1 MKKTFFKILL
11 SIITMQLVVNT
22 ALALELD
29 MSVDEEIRKKY
40 DSSKLENTVLPP
52 LPKIDNSQNKTI
64 PINNTTT
71 TTTTTTKQTTSIPKV
86 TPTYNTEVRPQI
98 TPADKKGAIK
108 IFRWTTFETKS
119 NQKINNWLSVGSS
132 VSFTTTAPVY
142 KKNITIP
149 TGTIFKGTI
158 TDVHKP
164 QATGNGGLVVIKIT
178 SMTFNGKTYPVNA
191 KITKANAKNIYLN
204 NIKGQRQYWAN
215 AGKQVDKG
223 EAFYQKARKT
233 STKLANNP
241 IGIIISPIPTI
252 VGVAGYTVSTAISPI
267 TSIFAKGGN
276 VSIPTGSSFEIR
288 LNESTYIY

>member
-52 LPKIDNSQNKTI
+52 LPKIDNFQNKTT

-71 TTTTTTKQTTSIPKV
+71 TTTTQQKTSIPKV
-86 TPTYNTEVRPQI
+86 TPTYTTEVRPQI
-98 TPADKKGAIK
+98 TPADKKAAIK

-178 SMTFNGKTYPVNA
+178 SMTFNGKTYQVNA

-288 LNESTYIY
+288 LNESAYIY

>member
-1 MKKTFFKILL
+1 
-11 SIITMQLVVNT
+11 MQLVVNT
-22 ALALELD
+22 ALSLELD

-40 DSSKLENTVLPP
+40 DTSKLENAVLPP
-52 LPKIDNSQNKTI
+52 LPKIDNTQNKTT

-71 TTTTTTKQTTSIPKV
+71 ATQQTTSIPKATPTYTTEVKPQV
-86 TPTYNTEVRPQI
+86 TPT
-98 TPADKKGAIK
+98 DKKAATK

-119 NQKINNWLSVGSS
+119 NQKINNWLSVGST

-158 TDVHKP
+158 TNVHKP

-178 SMTFNGKTYPVNA
+178 SMSFNGKTYPVNA

-223 EAFYQKARKT
+223 EAFYQKTRKT
-233 STKLANNP
+233 SAKLANNP

-252 VGVAGYTVSTAISPI
+252 VGVAGYTVNTVISPI

-276 VSIPTGSSFEIR
+276 LSIPAGSSFEIR
-288 LNESTYIY
+288 LNESAYIY

>member
-11 SIITMQLVVNT
+11 SIIAMQLVVNT

-52 LPKIDNSQNKTI
+52 LPKIDNSQNKTT

-71 TTTTTTKQTTSIPKV
+71 QQITSIPKV
-86 TPTYNTEVRPQI
+86 TPTYTTEVRPQI
-98 TPADKKGAIK
+98 TPADKKAAIK

-132 VSFTTTAPVY
+132 VSFTTTVPVY

-223 EAFYQKARKT
+223 EAFYQRARKT

-252 VGVAGYTVSTAISPI
+252 VGVAGYTVNTAISPI

-288 LNESTYIY
+288 LNESVYIY

>member
-52 LPKIDNSQNKTI
+52 LPKIDNSQNKTT

-71 TTTTTTKQTTSIPKV
+71 QQTTSIPKV
-86 TPTYNTEVRPQI
+86 TPTYTTEVRPQI
-98 TPADKKGAIK
+98 TPADKKAAIK

-223 EAFYQKARKT
+223 EAFYQRARKT

-252 VGVAGYTVSTAISPI
+252 IGVAGYTVNTAISPI

-288 LNESTYIY
+288 LNESAYIY

>member
-11 SIITMQLVVNT
+11 SIIAMQLVVNT

-71 TTTTTTKQTTSIPKV
+71 QQTTSIPKV
-86 TPTYNTEVRPQI
+86 TPTYTTEVRPQI
-98 TPADKKGAIK
+98 TPADKKAAIK

-223 EAFYQKARKT
+223 EAFYQRARKT
-233 STKLANNP
+233 FTKLANNP
-241 IGIIISPIPTI
+241 IGILISPIPTI
-252 VGVAGYTVSTAISPI
+252 VGVAGYTVNTAISPI

-288 LNESTYIY
+288 LNESAYIY

>member
-11 SIITMQLVVNT
+11 SIIAMQLVVNT

-71 TTTTTTKQTTSIPKV
+71 TTTTKQTTSIPKV
-86 TPTYNTEVRPQI
+86 TPTYTTEVRPQI
-98 TPADKKGAIK
+98 TPADKKAAIK

-223 EAFYQKARKT
+223 EAFYQRARKT

-252 VGVAGYTVSTAISPI
+252 VGVAGYTVNTAISPI

-276 VSIPTGSSFEIR
+276 VYIPTGSSFEIR
-288 LNESTYIY
+288 LNESAYIY

>member
-11 SIITMQLVVNT
+11 SIIAMQLVVNT

-71 TTTTTTKQTTSIPKV
+71 QQTTSIPKV
-86 TPTYNTEVRPQI
+86 TPTYTTEVRPQI
-98 TPADKKGAIK
+98 TPADKKAAIK

-223 EAFYQKARKT
+223 EAFYQRARKT

-252 VGVAGYTVSTAISPI
+252 VGIAGYTVNTAISPI

-276 VSIPTGSSFEIR
+276 VSIPTGSIFEIR
-288 LNESTYIY
+288 LNESAYIY

>member
-71 TTTTTTKQTTSIPKV
+71 KQTTSIPKV
-86 TPTYNTEVRPQI
+86 TPTYTTEVRPQI

-178 SMTFNGKTYPVNA
+178 SMTFNGKTYQVNA

-223 EAFYQKARKT
+223 EAFYQRARKT

-252 VGVAGYTVSTAISPI
+252 VGVAGYTVNTAISPI

-288 LNESTYIY
+288 LNESAYIY

>member
-11 SIITMQLVVNT
+11 SIIAMQLVVNT

-52 LPKIDNSQNKTI
+52 LPKIDNSQNKTT

-71 TTTTTTKQTTSIPKV
+71 QQITSIPKV
-86 TPTYNTEVRPQI
+86 TPTYTTEVRPQI
-98 TPADKKGAIK
+98 TPADKKAAIK

-178 SMTFNGKTYPVNA
+178 SMTFNGKTYQVNA

-223 EAFYQKARKT
+223 EAFYQRARKT

-252 VGVAGYTVSTAISPI
+252 VGVAGYTVNTVISPI

-276 VSIPTGSSFEIR
+276 VYIPTGSSFEIR
-288 LNESTYIY
+288 LNESAYIY

>member
-52 LPKIDNSQNKTI
+52 LPKIDNSQNKTT

-71 TTTTTTKQTTSIPKV
+71 QQITSIPKV
-86 TPTYNTEVRPQI
+86 TPTYTTEVRPQI
-98 TPADKKGAIK
+98 TLADKKAAIK

-223 EAFYQKARKT
+223 EAFYQRARKT

-288 LNESTYIY
+288 LNESAYIY

>member
-1 MKKTFFKILL
+1 MTPQNLKIQYYHRYQK
-11 SIITMQLVVNT
+11 ST
-22 ALALELD
+22 
-29 MSVDEEIRKKY
+29 
-40 DSSKLENTVLPP
+40 
-52 LPKIDNSQNKTI
+52 
-64 PINNTTT
+64 
-71 TTTTTTKQTTSIPKV
+71 
-86 TPTYNTEVRPQI
+86 
-98 TPADKKGAIK
+98 TPADKKAAIK

-223 EAFYQKARKT
+223 EAFYQRARKT

-252 VGVAGYTVSTAISPI
+252 VGVAGYTVNTAISPI

>member
-29 MSVDEEIRKKY
+29 MSIDEEIRKKY

-52 LPKIDNSQNKTI
+52 LPKIDNSQNKTT

-71 TTTTTTKQTTSIPKV
+71 QQITSIPKV
-86 TPTYNTEVRPQI
+86 TPTYTTEVRPQI
-98 TPADKKGAIK
+98 TPADKKAAIK

-178 SMTFNGKTYPVNA
+178 SMTFNGKTYQVNA

-223 EAFYQKARKT
+223 EAFYQRARKT

-252 VGVAGYTVSTAISPI
+252 VGVAGYTVNTVISPI

-276 VSIPTGSSFEIR
+276 VYIPTGSSFEIR
-288 LNESTYIY
+288 LNESAYIY

>member
-11 SIITMQLVVNT
+11 SIIAMQLVVNT

-52 LPKIDNSQNKTI
+52 LPKIDNSQNKTT

-71 TTTTTTKQTTSIPKV
+71 KQITSIPKV
-86 TPTYNTEVRPQI
+86 TPTYTTEVRPQI
-98 TPADKKGAIK
+98 TPADKKAAIK

-223 EAFYQKARKT
+223 EAFYQRARKT

-252 VGVAGYTVSTAISPI
+252 VGVAGCTVNTAISPI

-288 LNESTYIY
+288 LNESAYIY

>member
-11 SIITMQLVVNT
+11 SIIAMQLVVNT

-29 MSVDEEIRKKY
+29 MSVDEEIREKY

-64 PINNTTT
+64 PINNT

-223 EAFYQKARKT
+223 EAFYQRARKT

-252 VGVAGYTVSTAISPI
+252 VGVAGYTVNTAISPI

>member
-11 SIITMQLVVNT
+11 SIIAMQLVVNT

-52 LPKIDNSQNKTI
+52 LPKIDNSQNKTT

-71 TTTTTTKQTTSIPKV
+71 QQITSIPKV
-86 TPTYNTEVRPQI
+86 TPTYTTEVRPQI
-98 TPADKKGAIK
+98 TPADKKAAIK

-178 SMTFNGKTYPVNA
+178 SMTFNGKTYQVNA

-223 EAFYQKARKT
+223 EAFYQRARKT

-252 VGVAGYTVSTAISPI
+252 VGVAGYTVNTAISPI

-288 LNESTYIY
+288 LNESAYIY

>member
-11 SIITMQLVVNT
+11 SIIAMQLVVNT
-22 ALALELD
+22 TLALELD

-71 TTTTTTKQTTSIPKV
+71 TTTTKQTTSIPKV
-86 TPTYNTEVRPQI
+86 TPTYTTEVRPQI
-98 TPADKKGAIK
+98 TPTDKKAAIK

-178 SMTFNGKTYPVNA
+178 SMTFNGKTYQVNA

-288 LNESTYIY
+288 LNESAYIY

>member
-11 SIITMQLVVNT
+11 SIIAMQLVVNT

-52 LPKIDNSQNKTI
+52 LPKIDNSQNKTT
-64 PINNTTT
+64 PINN
-71 TTTTTTKQTTSIPKV
+71 TTTKQTTSIPKV
-86 TPTYNTEVRPQI
+86 TPTYTTEVRPQI
-98 TPADKKGAIK
+98 TPADKKGTIK

-223 EAFYQKARKT
+223 EAFYQRARKT

-288 LNESTYIY
+288 LNESAYIY

>member
-11 SIITMQLVVNT
+11 SIIAMQLVVNT

-29 MSVDEEIRKKY
+29 MSVDEEIREKY
-40 DSSKLENTVLPP
+40 DSSKLENTVLPQ
-52 LPKIDNSQNKTI
+52 LPKIDNSQNKTT
-64 PINNTTT
+64 PINN
-71 TTTTTTKQTTSIPKV
+71 TTTKQTTSIPKV
-86 TPTYNTEVRPQI
+86 TPTYTTEVRPQI
-98 TPADKKGAIK
+98 TPADKKAAIK

-215 AGKQVDKG
+215 AVKQVDKG
-223 EAFYQKARKT
+223 EAFYQRARKT

-241 IGIIISPIPTI
+241 VGIIISPIPTI

-288 LNESTYIY
+288 LNESAYIY

>member
-11 SIITMQLVVNT
+11 SIIAMQLVVNT

-52 LPKIDNSQNKTI
+52 LPKIDNSQNKTT
-64 PINNTTT
+64 PINN
-71 TTTTTTKQTTSIPKV
+71 TTTTTKQTTSIP
-86 TPTYNTEVRPQI
+86 TPTYTTEVRPQI
-98 TPADKKGAIK
+98 TPADKKAAIK

-178 SMTFNGKTYPVNA
+178 SMTFNGKTYQVNA

-223 EAFYQKARKT
+223 EAFYQRARKT

-288 LNESTYIY
+288 LNESAYIY

>member
-11 SIITMQLVVNT
+11 SIIAMQLVVNT

-52 LPKIDNSQNKTI
+52 LPKIDNSQNKTT

-71 TTTTTTKQTTSIPKV
+71 QQITSIPKV
-86 TPTYNTEVRPQI
+86 TPTYTTEVRPQI
-98 TPADKKGAIK
+98 TPADKKAAIK

-223 EAFYQKARKT
+223 EAFYQRTRKT

-252 VGVAGYTVSTAISPI
+252 VGVAGYTVNTAISPI

-276 VSIPTGSSFEIR
+276 VYIPTGSSFEIR
-288 LNESTYIY
+288 LNESAYIY

>member
-11 SIITMQLVVNT
+11 SIIAMQLVVNT

-52 LPKIDNSQNKTI
+52 LPKIDNSQNKTT

-71 TTTTTTKQTTSIPKV
+71 KQITSIPKV
-86 TPTYNTEVRPQI
+86 TPTYTTEVRPQI
-98 TPADKKGAIK
+98 TPADKKGTIK

-288 LNESTYIY
+288 LNESAYIY

>member
-11 SIITMQLVVNT
+11 SIIAMQLVVNT

-52 LPKIDNSQNKTI
+52 LPKIDNSQNKTA

-71 TTTTTTKQTTSIPKV
+71 QQITSIPKV
-86 TPTYNTEVRPQI
+86 TPTYTTEVRPQI
-98 TPADKKGAIK
+98 TPADKKAAIK

-252 VGVAGYTVSTAISPI
+252 VGVAGYTVNTVISPI

-276 VSIPTGSSFEIR
+276 VYIPTGSSFEIR
-288 LNESTYIY
+288 LNESAYIY

>member
-11 SIITMQLVVNT
+11 SIITMQLVVNI

-52 LPKIDNSQNKTI
+52 LPKIDNSQNKTT

-71 TTTTTTKQTTSIPKV
+71 QQITSIPKV
-86 TPTYNTEVRPQI
+86 TPTYTTEVKPQI
-98 TPADKKGAIK
+98 TPADKKAAIK

-223 EAFYQKARKT
+223 EAFYQRARKT

-252 VGVAGYTVSTAISPI
+252 VGVAGYTVNTAISPI

-276 VSIPTGSSFEIR
+276 VYIPTGSSFEIR
-288 LNESTYIY
+288 LNESAYIY

>member
-52 LPKIDNSQNKTI
+52 LPKIDNFQNKTT

-71 TTTTTTKQTTSIPKV
+71 QQKTSIPKV
-86 TPTYNTEVRPQI
+86 TPKYTTEVRPQI
-98 TPADKKGAIK
+98 TPADKKAAIK

-223 EAFYQKARKT
+223 EAFYQRARKT
-233 STKLANNP
+233 SRKLANNP

-252 VGVAGYTVSTAISPI
+252 VGVAGYTVNTAISPI

-288 LNESTYIY
+288 LNESAYIY

>member
-29 MSVDEEIRKKY
+29 MSVDGEIRKKY

-71 TTTTTTKQTTSIPKV
+71 QQITSIPKV
-86 TPTYNTEVRPQI
+86 TPTYTTEVRPQI
-98 TPADKKGAIK
+98 TPADKKAAIK

-223 EAFYQKARKT
+223 EAFYQRARKT

-288 LNESTYIY
+288 LNESAYIY

>member
-11 SIITMQLVVNT
+11 SIIAMQLVVNT

-52 LPKIDNSQNKTI
+52 LPKIDNSQNKTT

-71 TTTTTTKQTTSIPKV
+71 QQTTSIPKV
-86 TPTYNTEVRPQI
+86 TPTYTTEVRPQI
-98 TPADKKGAIK
+98 TPADKKGTIK

-223 EAFYQKARKT
+223 EAFYQRARKT

-288 LNESTYIY
+288 LNESAYIY

>member
-52 LPKIDNSQNKTI
+52 LPKIDNSQNKTT

-71 TTTTTTKQTTSIPKV
+71 QQITSIPKV
-86 TPTYNTEVRPQI
+86 TPTYTTEVRPQI
-98 TPADKKGAIK
+98 TPADKKAAIK

-223 EAFYQKARKT
+223 EAFYQRARKT

-252 VGVAGYTVSTAISPI
+252 VGVAGYTVNTAISPI

-288 LNESTYIY
+288 LNESVYIY

>member
-52 LPKIDNSQNKTI
+52 LPKIDNSQNKTT

-71 TTTTTTKQTTSIPKV
+71 KQITSIPKV
-86 TPTYNTEVRPQI
+86 TPTYTTEVRPQI
-98 TPADKKGAIK
+98 TPADKKAAIK

-223 EAFYQKARKT
+223 EAFYQRARKT

-252 VGVAGYTVSTAISPI
+252 VGVAGYTVNTAISPI

-288 LNESTYIY
+288 LNESAYIY

>member
-52 LPKIDNSQNKTI
+52 LPKIDNSQNKTT

-71 TTTTTTKQTTSIPKV
+71 KQITSIPKV
-86 TPTYNTEVRPQI
+86 TPTYTTEVRPQI
-98 TPADKKGAIK
+98 TPADKKAAIK

-223 EAFYQKARKT
+223 EAFYQRARKT

-241 IGIIISPIPTI
+241 VGIIISPIPTI

-288 LNESTYIY
+288 LNESAYIY

>member
-52 LPKIDNSQNKTI
+52 LPKIDNSQNKTT

-71 TTTTTTKQTTSIPKV
+71 QQITSIPKV
-86 TPTYNTEVRPQI
+86 TPTYTTEVRPQI
-98 TPADKKGAIK
+98 TPADKKAAIK

-215 AGKQVDKG
+215 AGKQVNKG
-223 EAFYQKARKT
+223 EAFYQRARKT

-241 IGIIISPIPTI
+241 VGIIISPIPTI
-252 VGVAGYTVSTAISPI
+252 VGVAGYTVNTAISPI

-288 LNESTYIY
+288 LNESAYIY

>member
-71 TTTTTTKQTTSIPKV
+71 QQTTSIPKV
-86 TPTYNTEVRPQI
+86 TPTYTTEVRPQI
-98 TPADKKGAIK
+98 TPADKKAAIK

-149 TGTIFKGTI
+149 TGTIFIGTI

-223 EAFYQKARKT
+223 EAFYQRARKT

-288 LNESTYIY
+288 LNESAYIY

>member
-52 LPKIDNSQNKTI
+52 LPKIDNSQNKTT
-64 PINNTTT
+64 PINN
-71 TTTTTTKQTTSIPKV
+71 TTTKQTTSIPKV
-86 TPTYNTEVRPQI
+86 TPTYTTEVRPQI
-98 TPADKKGAIK
+98 TPADKKAAIK

-191 KITKANAKNIYLN
+191 KITKANAKNTYLN

-288 LNESTYIY
+288 LNESAYIY

>member
-52 LPKIDNSQNKTI
+52 LPKIDNSQNKTT

-71 TTTTTTKQTTSIPKV
+71 QQITSIPKV
-86 TPTYNTEVRPQI
+86 TPTYTTEVRPQI
-98 TPADKKGAIK
+98 TPADKKAAIK

-223 EAFYQKARKT
+223 EAFYQRARKT

-252 VGVAGYTVSTAISPI
+252 VGVAGYTVNTAISPI

-288 LNESTYIY
+288 LNESAYIY

>member
-11 SIITMQLVVNT
+11 SIIAMQLVVNT

-29 MSVDEEIRKKY
+29 MSIDEEIRKKY

-71 TTTTTTKQTTSIPKV
+71 TTTTKQTTSIPKV
-86 TPTYNTEVRPQI
+86 TPTYTTEVRPQI
-98 TPADKKGAIK
+98 TPADKKAAIK

-223 EAFYQKARKT
+223 EAFYQRARKT

-267 TSIFAKGGN
+267 TSIFAKGEN
-276 VSIPTGSSFEIR
+276 VYIPTGSSFEIR
-288 LNESTYIY
+288 LNESAYIY

>member
-64 PINNTTT
+64 PINNT

-223 EAFYQKARKT
+223 EAFYQRARKT

-252 VGVAGYTVSTAISPI
+252 VGVAGYTVNTAISPI

-288 LNESTYIY
+288 LNESAYIY

>member
-11 SIITMQLVVNT
+11 SIIAMQLVVNT

-52 LPKIDNSQNKTI
+52 LPKIDNSQNKTT
-64 PINNTTT
+64 PINN
-71 TTTTTTKQTTSIPKV
+71 TTTTTKQTTSIP
-86 TPTYNTEVRPQI
+86 TPTYTTEVRPQI

-178 SMTFNGKTYPVNA
+178 SMTFNGKTYQVNA

-223 EAFYQKARKT
+223 EAFYQRARKT

-288 LNESTYIY
+288 LNESAYIY

>member
-52 LPKIDNSQNKTI
+52 LPKIDNSQNKTT
-64 PINNTTT
+64 PINN
-71 TTTTTTKQTTSIPKV
+71 TTTKQTTSIPKV
-86 TPTYNTEVRPQI
+86 TPTYTTEVRPQI
-98 TPADKKGAIK
+98 TPADKKAAIK

-142 KKNITIP
+142 RKNITIP

-288 LNESTYIY
+288 LNESAYIY

>member
-22 ALALELD
+22 TLALELD

-71 TTTTTTKQTTSIPKV
+71 TTTTKQTTSIPKV
-86 TPTYNTEVRPQI
+86 TPTYTTEVRPQI
-98 TPADKKGAIK
+98 TPADKKDAIK

-158 TDVHKP
+158 TDIHKP

-223 EAFYQKARKT
+223 EAFYQRARKT

-288 LNESTYIY
+288 LNESAYIY